1 MNPILRHLMR
11 HRLSA
16 KVGAKGLAVTALL
29 TAMVALG
36 PLSTDLYLPSLPAL
50 RHAFGADIG
59 EVQLTLSVFLVGL
72 AGGQLVYGPLSDRL
86 GRRPILLAGVAI
98 YVVAS
103 VACVAAPGIGSL
115 IAARFVQAAGACAGP
130 VVCRA
135 IVRDVHGRE
144 GAARIL
150 SYMGAAMALAPA
162 LGPVLGGLVEASL
175 GWRANFAVL
184 AVYGVAGLALTYMV
198 LPETVPDAGPAGTT
212 LEGLAR
218 GYLSLLRERSY
229 MGYVFCSA
237 LAYGGIFSFISGSSF
252 VFVEIVGLSPP
263 VYGLCFGA
271 IVLGYMA
278 GTLAGGR
285 MTRRLGVEWMVRNG
299 GLVSAAGGLALLLSV
314 LAFGA
319 SVPGILLPTVFYMA
333 GTGLVLPNAMAG
345 AIGPFPL
352 LAGTAAAL
360 LGFIQMGAAA
370 LIGAAIGHLAD
381 GTARPM
387 AAAIALCGLLQ
398 PLVHRLLIGPGG
410 SPSAS
415 R

>member
-1 MNPILRHLMR
+1 MR
-11 HRLSA
+11 YRLSA
-16 KVGAKGLAVTALL
+16 KVETKGLAVTALL

-50 RHAFGADIG
+50 RHAFGAGIG
-59 EVQLTLSVFLVGL
+59 EVQLTLSLFLVGL
-72 AGGQLVYGPLSDRL
+72 AGGQLIYGPLSDRF
-86 GRRPILLAGVAI
+86 GRRPVLLAGVAI
-98 YVVAS
+98 YVLAS
-103 VACVAAPGIGSL
+103 IVCVAAPSIASL
-115 IAARFVQAAGACAGP
+115 IVARLVQAAGACAGP

-162 LGPVLGGLVEASL
+162 LGPVLGGLVEASA
-175 GWRANFAVL
+175 GWRANFAIL
-184 AVYGVAGLALTYMV
+184 AVYGAVGLALTFAV
-198 LPETVPDAGPAGTT
+198 LPETVPDSGPERTT
-212 LEGLAR
+212 LDGLMR

-271 IVLGYMA
+271 VVLGYMA

-285 MTRRLGVEWMVRNG
+285 LTRRLGIEWMVRNG
-299 GLVSAAGGLALLLSV
+299 GYVSAAGGLALLLAV

-345 AIGPFPL
+345 AIGPFPR

-381 GTARPM
+381 STARPM
-387 AAAIALCGLLQ
+387 GAAIALCGLLQ
-398 PLVHRLLIGPGG
+398 PLVYRLLIGSGG

>member
-1 MNPILRHLMR
+1 VAAPAVLHLAPMR
-11 HRLSA
+11 AHPS
-16 KVGAKGLAVTALL
+16 GLAVTALL

-50 RHAFGADIG
+50 RAAFGASIG
-59 EVQLTLSVFLVGL
+59 EVQLTLSVFLAGL
-72 AGGQLVYGPLSDRL
+72 AGGQLFYGPLSDRF
-86 GRRPILLAGVAI
+86 GRRPVLLAGVAI

-103 VACVAAPGIGSL
+103 IACVAAQGIGSL
-115 IAARFVQAAGACAGP
+115 IVARFVQAAGAGAGP

-144 GAARIL
+144 GSARIL

-162 LGPVLGGLVEASL
+162 LGPVLGGLVEASA

-184 AVYGVAGLALTYMV
+184 AAYGIAGLALTFAA
-198 LPETVPDAGPAGTT
+198 LPETVPDSRSDATT
-212 LEGLAR
+212 LSGLLR
-218 GYLSLLRERSY
+218 GYLGLLTERSY
-229 MGYVFCSA
+229 MGYVVCSA

-278 GTLAGGR
+278 GTLAAGR
-285 MTRRLGVEWMVRNG
+285 LTRRLGIEWMVRNG
-299 GLVSAAGGLALLLSV
+299 GFVSAAGGLALLLSV

-319 SVPGILLPTVFYMA
+319 SVPGILLPTVFYMVR
-333 GTGLVLPNAMAG
+333 TGLVLPNAMAG
-345 AIGPFPL
+345 AIGPFPR

-360 LGFIQMGAAA
+360 LGFIQMGVAA

-398 PLVHRLLIGPGG
+398 PLVYRLLIGGG
-410 SPSAS
+410 STSAG